1 MRIDSHHHFWRPERG
16 DYPWMLDAPSALK
29 RRYGPDELA
38 PLLAE
43 AGITATILVQAA
55 PTVAETDYLLGIA
68 DATPWVAG
76 VVGWIDFERPEERGT
91 LDRLAAHPKLV
102 GVRPMV
108 QDIDDDDWIAG
119 ADIAWALDALQ
130 ERGLA
135 FDALGYPR
143 HARRFLKLCETHPN
157 LRVVIDHGLK
167 PAVARGEFDPWAADM
182 RDLARHSGVFCKLS
196 GLASEA
202 AIGAPIGTLQR
213 YADFLL
219 ETFGPARLMWG
230 SDWPVSTTAIG
241 YSEWLLACEAW
252 MAPLDFDARARV
264 FGANAL
270 AFYQIQGE

>member
-1 MRIDSHHHFWRPERG
+1 
-16 DYPWMLDAPSALK
+16 
-29 RRYGPDELA
+29 
-38 PLLAE
+38 
-43 AGITATILVQAA
+43 
-55 PTVAETDYLLGIA
+55 LLGIA